1 VSEEVVNVCKQ
12 PMVKACENGTVGE
25 PICST
30 HYETVCETKYV
41 LLPFYA
47 DRKENPIF
55 LIYKE
60 IQMGSVA
67 KIK

>member
-41 LLPFYA
+41 LLPFYT
-47 DRKENPIF
+47 DKKRKSNFAHI
-55 LIYKE
+55 
-60 IQMGSVA
+60 
-67 KIK
+67 

>member
-1 VSEEVVNVCKQ
+1 MCKQ

-41 LLPFYA
+41 LLSFYT
-47 DRKENPIF
+47 DKKIKFSTDIRKGSVVKSYMTNGL
-55 LIYKE
+55 LIY
-60 IQMGSVA
+60 G
-67 KIK
+67 